1 MHSFVLFLLAV
12 VLLLLVLPVALGIF
26 AGAFY
31 LSIFV
36 FLIGALA
43 LWLTNRKP

>member
-1 MHSFVLFLLAV
+1 MPSFFIFLVSVVLVLFL
-12 VLLLLVLPVALGIF
+12 LPVALGIF

-36 FLIGALA
+36 FLIGGLA
-43 LWLTNRKP
+43 LWLTDRKP